1 MQRSRRR
8 RINSE
13 VENKEIQI
21 RKVQFMEE
29 IDYKMEVEDGSY
41 NLMPVEPIKN
51 QFPEIHPEE
60 PFKKKAHL
68 LEIPIEDTKL
78 IEQ

>member
-1 MQRSRRR
+1 
-8 RINSE
+8 
-13 VENKEIQI
+13 
-21 RKVQFMEE
+21 MEE

-41 NLMPVEPIKN
+41 NLMPVQPIKN